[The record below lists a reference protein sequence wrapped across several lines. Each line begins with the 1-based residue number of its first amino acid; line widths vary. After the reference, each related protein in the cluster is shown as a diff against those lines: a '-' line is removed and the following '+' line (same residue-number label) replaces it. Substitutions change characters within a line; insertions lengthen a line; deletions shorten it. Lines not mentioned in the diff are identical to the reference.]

1 MSIKSIVKEYGILFP
16 KFITYIK
23 SQKKNLTKNDIQSL
37 IFNYLKNEESWDKAG
52 HKTSFNQIQKLRF
65 NNIVNDVSRNI
76 SLNKSYLELKNNTKF
91 YIRKQDEFHFILV
104 CNIFDYLKKN
114 KHVEL
119 LNEFFVETNDSLF
132 VNERLVQIESS
143 EKTKDSN
150 HFRTDMSFTIN
161 SNKIVVEYL
170 EKQHERDKNLDFP
183 YEKYRAHN
191 LLYNNKSTN
200 DKIVHISYFWDSQYN
215 DEKYFN
221 NFVIQLCKL
230 MIDYWDI
237 SDKNK
242 YLIRKLTEIVNSRE
256 LAEQIYIAHTNR
268 NKPVVKVGVIDKII
282 KWKNS
287 NSNKLWYSKFKNKV
301 KRYVDDENNKNNQ
314 ISAFDDL
321 DEDDSNNK
329 VDAKSCKNITSE
341 KYYQVIDSQVYLT
354 QSGLHLYINVDE
366 EYLND
371 ITEEFRIKKFY
382 EDITQGLVDSL
393 DEYRLKELKL
403 MNHRILGLE

>member
-104 CNIFDYLKKN
+104 CNIFDYLKKK
-114 KHVEL
+114 KHIEL
-119 LNEFFVETNDSLF
+119 LNEFFIETNDSLF

-237 SDKNK
+237 FIWFDTFGSC
-242 YLIRKLTEIVNSRE
+242 T
-256 LAEQIYIAHTNR
+256 
-268 NKPVVKVGVIDKII
+268 
-282 KWKNS
+282 
-287 NSNKLWYSKFKNKV
+287 
-301 KRYVDDENNKNNQ
+301 
-314 ISAFDDL
+314 ISATTWKTGRGDKC
-321 DEDDSNNK
+321 DSRRFL
-329 VDAKSCKNITSE
+329 
-341 KYYQVIDSQVYLT
+341 SQR
-354 QSGLHLYINVDE
+354 
-366 EYLND
+366 
-371 ITEEFRIKKFY
+371 FRIYLSVCVCSPLWRERHYF
-382 EDITQGLVDSL
+382 TFGRS
-393 DEYRLKELKL
+393 
-403 MNHRILGLE
+403 